1 MTQKRQRRT
10 VAERAELVE
19 RWEQSGLT
27 AQQFASQEKLRA
39 ASSLYLWRRK
49 LRSTPKREQPSSA
62 RKLAFS
68 EVRLSTAQPLPG
80 HIEIV
85 ARNGRVVR
93 VHGNVDVRS
102 LQQVVAAVEQC

>member
-19 RWEQSGLT
+19 RWEQSGL
-27 AQQFASQEKLRA
+27 AAREFAAQEKLR

-49 LRSTPKREQPSSA
+49 LESTSKRELPASA
-62 RKLAFS
+62 RKPAFS
-68 EVRLSTAQPLPG
+68 EVRLSTAQPQPG

-85 ARNGRVVR
+85 ARNGRVIR
-93 VHGNVDVRS
+93 IHGDFSVRS

>member
-1 MTQKRQRRT
+1 MTQQRQRRT

-49 LRSTPKREQPSSA
+49 LRSTSKRELATPA
-62 RKLAFS
+62 HTPAFS
-68 EVRLSTAQPLPG
+68 ELRLTTPQPEPG
-80 HIEIV
+80 RIEIV
-85 ARNGRVVR
+85 MRNGRVVR
-93 VHGNVDVRS
+93 VHGDISIRS
-102 LQQVVAAVEQC
+102 LEQVITAVEQC